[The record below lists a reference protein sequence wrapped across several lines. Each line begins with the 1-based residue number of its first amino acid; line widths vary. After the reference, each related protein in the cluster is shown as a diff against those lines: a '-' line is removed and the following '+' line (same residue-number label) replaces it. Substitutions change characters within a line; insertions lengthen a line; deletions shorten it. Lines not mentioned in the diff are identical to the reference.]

1 VANFVFDKERTVECV
16 KMLAEMYYENT
27 GNVPRILVAVGGSA
41 MVLRDLRSTSEDV
54 DVFVLDEE
62 LINVARVL
70 EAETGFTVDVTSN
83 RNLWG
88 ELDIHDIEDDAEVM
102 KNFDLAGHN
111 VNLSAISAETLFVIK
126 ASSLREKDKDDLELL
141 WPYVDPQELMVR
153 VGTLFSNQPDIFY
166 AEEMVVNV
174 LGEMQVLTGEPVQIS
189 YFDRVPEELRSAI
202 MPIVEENFGAMMAAS
217 SHKVR
222 M

>member
-1 VANFVFDKERTVECV
+1 
-16 KMLAEMYYENT
+16 
-27 GNVPRILVAVGGSA
+27 
-41 MVLRDLRSTSEDV
+41 
-54 DVFVLDEE
+54 
-62 LINVARVL
+62 
-70 EAETGFTVDVTSN
+70 
-83 RNLWG
+83 
-88 ELDIHDIEDDAEVM
+88 
-102 KNFDLAGHN
+102 
-111 VNLSAISAETLFVIK
+111 LSAISAETLFVIK

>member
-1 VANFVFDKERTVECV
+1 VAKATFDKERTVDCV
-16 KMLAEMYYENT
+16 KLLAEMYYENT

-62 LINVARVL
+62 LVQVARVL
-70 EAETGFTVDVTSN
+70 EEETGFAVDVTAN

-102 KNFDLAGHN
+102 KNFDLAGH
-111 VNLSAISAETLFVIK
+111 VVSLSAISPETLFVIK
-126 ASSLREKDKDDLELL
+126 ASSLREKDKNDLELL
-141 WPYVDPQELMVR
+141 MPYVDPKILMAR
-153 VGTLFSNQPDIFY
+153 VATLFSNQPDPYY

-174 LGEMQVLTGEPVQIS
+174 IGEVQVLTGEPVHED
-189 YFDRVPEELRSAI
+189 YFSLLSEDMRALV
-202 MPIVEENFGAMMAAS
+202 MPIVEDNFGSIMNAS
-217 SHKVR
+217 APRVR

>member
-1 VANFVFDKERTVECV
+1 MAKFVFDKERTVECV

-54 DVFVLDEE
+54 DVFVLDED

-70 EAETGFTVDVTSN
+70 EEETGFTVDVTSH

-88 ELDIHDIEDDAEVM
+88 ELDIYDIEEDAEVM
-102 KNFDLAGHN
+102 KNFDLVGHK

-141 WPYVDPQELMVR
+141 MPYVDPQTLMLR
-153 VGTLFSNQPDIFY
+153 VATLFSNQPDPYY

-174 LGEMQVLTGEPVQIS
+174 IGEVQVLTGQPVQME
-189 YFDRVPEELRSAI
+189 YFDQVPEELKAAI
-202 MPIVEENFGAMMAAS
+202 MPIVEDNFGAVMAHGTPKA
-217 SHKVR
+217 R

>member
-1 VANFVFDKERTVECV
+1 MAKATFDKERTVDCV
-16 KMLAEMYYENT
+16 KLLAEMYYENT

-62 LINVARVL
+62 LVQVARVL
-70 EAETGFTVDVTSN
+70 EEETGFAVDVTAN

-102 KNFDLAGHN
+102 KNFDLAGH
-111 VNLSAISAETLFVIK
+111 VVSLSAISPETLFVIK
-126 ASSLREKDKDDLELL
+126 ASSLREKDKNDLELL
-141 WPYVDPQELMVR
+141 MPYVDPKILMAR
-153 VGTLFSNQPDIFY
+153 VATLFSNQPDPYY

-174 LGEMQVLTGEPVQIS
+174 IGEVQVLTGEPVHED
-189 YFDRVPEELRSAI
+189 YFSLLSEDMRALV
-202 MPIVEENFGAMMAAS
+202 MPIVEDNFGSIMNAS
-217 SHKVR
+217 APRVR